1 MRFLNIKTIIF
12 LVMFIFGLALS
23 MPSIFGIQ
31 GPKITLGLDL
41 QGGLNILLGV
51 NTNEAIKSKY
61 SSIATQINHD
71 TQNSDILIDSLRAN
85 DASVSFQLLDISKKD
100 ALDKMLSN
108 IKGLDINNVDGKYNI
123 VFTQEE
129 IKFIKSSSI
138 NQAIDTIRNRLDIFG
153 LSEPSVSK
161 QGENNILVQ
170 LPGIKTAEDEQAAL
184 DLIIRPAQLKMM
196 AVDEERNSRVNS
208 MSVEEARKYGDVIL
222 PFTYDSNVKLLLKE
236 IPIIDGSMLTD
247 ARVAFDN
254 QSNQR
259 VIAFSLNSVGAKI
272 FGDFSGNNIGKRM
285 AIVLDNKI
293 YSAPSIRERIGGGS
307 GQISGSFSE
316 QEAKNI
322 AEEVHNMINKW

>member
-138 NQAIDTIRNRLDIFG
+138 EQAIDTIRNRLDIFG

-170 LPGIKTAEDEQAAL
+170 LSQDSKDLLASEISDL
-184 DLIIRPAQLKMM
+184 DSY
-196 AVDEERNSRVNS
+196 V
-208 MSVEEARKYGDVIL
+208 
-222 PFTYDSNVKLLLKE
+222 
-236 IPIIDGSMLTD
+236 
-247 ARVAFDN
+247 
-254 QSNQR
+254 
-259 VIAFSLNSVGAKI
+259 
-272 FGDFSGNNIGKRM
+272 
-285 AIVLDNKI
+285 DNKI
-293 YSAPSIRERIGGGS
+293 EVILAEIK
-307 GQISGSFSE
+307 GQIIG
-316 QEAKNI
+316 K
-322 AEEVHNMINKW
+322 